1 MIKSLRAPPP
11 PAGKPAPPTAAARAE
26 DHVATVLDGSATT
39 WARIKAASDLGRE
52 IETIRRQGLPV
63 GGLAAGAAPLMDALL
78 ELVGYASKQQ
88 RLWQVWSIKAP
99 PPGEATAR
107 PAPPG
112 AELTVAD
119 ARTARQN
126 CATVLGLVELLAA
139 GDRAAAPSA
148 REPLRHLPAEP
159 ESVLARAK
167 VMRHALARKKR
178 RARDELNRELAAARA
193 EVARRLASE
202 AADADDADASDGGD
216 APEDAAPTEDAFFDA
231 EAALAALNAASDPDR
246 GVEAKVEA
254 VERSQPKPGTV
265 TMSHALAAYVQKLD
279 ARAASAAAAVPRYDH
294 RRSVARANAPGG
306 YVRTRRGINI
316 REDAIDATPDGRR
329 PRRC

>member
-1 MIKSLRAPPP
+1 MYVWVLFRRL
-11 PAGKPAPPTAAARAE
+11 ARWFP
-26 DHVATVLDGSATT
+26 GF
-39 WARIKAASDLGRE
+39 
-52 IETIRRQGLPV
+52 LP
-63 GGLAAGAAPLMDALL
+63 D
-78 ELVGYASKQQ
+78 
-88 RLWQVWSIKAP
+88 
-99 PPGEATAR
+99 
-107 PAPPG
+107 
-112 AELTVAD
+112 
-119 ARTARQN
+119 
-126 CATVLGLVELLAA
+126 
-139 GDRAAAPSA
+139 
-148 REPLRHLPAEP
+148 PLRHLPAEP

-202 AADADDADASDGGD
+202 AADADDADASYGGD

-265 TMSHALAAYVQKLD
+265 IMSHALAAYVQKLD

-294 RRSVARANAPGG
+294 RRAVARANAPGG
-306 YVRTRRGINI
+306 YVRTRRGK
-316 REDAIDATPDGRR
+316 DAIDATPDGRR